1 MTRHLKAIDEG
12 GVFRPREP
20 VEIAEHQEVS
30 LLLETPDEEQPDT
43 ETDMPI
49 WEYAAQLMRDIP
61 EDALKALPTD
71 GSATRRNPRLVQCY
85 LAGPTIS
92 QPSPPSSGSV

>member
-1 MTRHLKAIDEG
+1 MTRHLKAIYEG
-12 GVFRPREP
+12 GVFRPLES

-30 LLLETPDEEQPDT
+30 LLVETPDEEQADA

-61 EDALKALPTD
+61 EDVLNALPTD
-71 GSATRRNPRLVQCY
+71 GA
-85 LAGPTIS
+85 S
-92 QPSPPSSGSV
+92 QHDNALYGAPQHS